1 MFNIVL
7 RKYYLSI
14 IILILSLILSIPLH
28 DKSIIIFICLLILL
42 NLIGLLITKYR
53 TKKGYYGTNEYEFR
67 EFIAELLK
75 TK

>member
-14 IILILSLILSIPLH
+14 IILISSLILSIPLH

>member
-14 IILILSLILSIPLH
+14 IILTLSLILSILLH

-42 NLIGLLITKYR
+42 NIIGLFITKYR
-53 TKKGYYGTNEYEFR
+53 IKKGYYGTNEYEFR
-67 EFIAELLK
+67 EFVTELLK
-75 TK
+75 RR

>member
-14 IILILSLILSIPLH
+14 IILTLSLILSIPLH

-53 TKKGYYGTNEYEFR
+53 IKKDYYGTNEHEFR
-67 EFIAELLK
+67 EFVTELLK
-75 TK
+75 RK